1 MRWKEQG
8 AKMTGNTFK
17 VFWSKGYIAEN
28 GMSVIVAN
36 WFIGK
41 VLRVERFND
50 RVKKVNINIR
60 DVVCRVVSCYCPQTD
75 RSVN

>member
-1 MRWKEQG
+1 
-8 AKMTGNTFK
+8 MTGNTFK
-17 VFWSKGYIAEN
+17 FFRSKGCIAEN
-28 GMSVIVAN
+28 GVGVIVTN

-60 DVVCRVVSCYCPQTD
+60 DVVCRVVSCYCPQAG

>member
-1 MRWKEQG
+1 MRWKEQE
-8 AKMTGNTFK
+8 AKMNGNTFK
-17 VFWSKGYIAEN
+17 VFWSKGCIAEN
-28 GMSVIVAN
+28 GVGVIVAN

-41 VLRVERFND
+41 ILRVERFND

-60 DVVCRVVSCYCPQTD
+60 DVVCRVVSCYCPQTG

>member
-17 VFWSKGYIAEN
+17 VFWSKGCIAEN
-28 GMSVIVAN
+28 GESVIVAN

-41 VLRVERFND
+41 VLID
-50 RVKKVNINIR
+50 I
-60 DVVCRVVSCYCPQTD
+60 
-75 RSVN
+75 